1 MSSTLQPLQ
10 AICVAGTVED
20 CLDRLRVLQSLT
32 PNLITQRDE
41 LSNILGETV
50 AHIIQE
56 QKKCEERYEV
66 LVKRRSELKS
76 LSNKTR
82 YKKNQE
88 KIEAQARE
96 LQRLTKEL
104 CTRLRESPNVSEN
117 LLKIQSER
125 STLITLFETFEQE
138 LMNKHSFEHIANW
151 TAGRTSK
158 YQKMMQVM
166 NTDKEMQEQ
175 IKTLDNKIKKQ
186 ESDMAHRIEEL
197 DIAIKESKDQLQEIQ
212 AQVDE
217 IKANKDDERQA
228 RLAAQANMNE
238 LTQSKLTKQVFAAK
252 LQLQT
257 EKHVHNVSLSYFERR
272 RAKIN
277 GLLKEWTEK
286 YETEVT
292 REKKKLDGYNKRIA
306 TARTGYTELK
316 PEKEEAERL
325 MHLEIARAE
334 KRAQQTEK
342 RTQQVDIMNKIKI
355 LYMLHARVRGPLPK
369 LRKGKKGKK

>member
-20 CLDRLRVLQSLT
+20 CLDRLRILQSLT

-138 LMNKHSFEHIANW
+138 LMNKHSFEHISNW